1 MKNFF
6 LSFIV
11 TSFFLLTAFKVAEN
25 YVEQT
30 KVELISTLNDK
41 PKIITVEAKL
51 EVPEIKIDPKGHES
65 FLNKIGNFE
74 SGNNYKKV
82 NRFGYMGRYQ
92 FHKTTLKAIDIN
104 VSRKIFLSSPELQEE
119 AMRRLLTENK
129 RTLKRFIR
137 KYDGKI
143 VHGVYVTESGI
154 LAAAHLGGAGNVMNW
169 FRKGEDFKDGN
180 GTPITRYMKVF
191 SGYNLNLE

>member
-11 TSFFLLTAFKVAEN
+11 TAFFLLTAFKVAEN
-25 YVEQT
+25 I
-30 KVELISTLNDK
+30 VELVEPVNIDTRPAIEVIM
-41 PKIITVEAKL
+41 PKIEAPKI
-51 EVPEIKIDPKGHES
+51 EIDLKDHNS
-65 FLNKIGNFE
+65 FLKKIGHYE
-74 SGNNYKKV
+74 SSNDYSRV
-82 NRFGYMGRYQ
+82 NRWGYMGKYQ
-92 FHKTTLKAIDIN
+92 FHKKTLKSIDID
-104 VSRKIFLSSPELQEE
+104 VSKRKFLSSPTLQEE

-129 RTLKRFIR
+129 KTLRRFIR

-169 FRKGEDFKDGN
+169 FRKGEDFQDAN